1 MRTKT
6 KIWLITAAALILI
19 GMILF
24 SVAMSVYHWDFSK
37 LDTQKYK
44 TTTLDIHEDFN
55 NIEITVDTEDIRL
68 VASSDDTCRVVSKS
82 PEKVK
87 CSAEVKNGTLAVKST
102 DTRKW
107 YEHIGF
113 YLNTSEITVYLP
125 KTEYAALK
133 IKGSTG
139 EVKIPQ
145 TYRFASADISLE
157 TGDISFE
164 AASNKVKIKTST
176 GDIGIRQIAA
186 DTLDLSTST
195 GTVKL
200 ADVSCQNIRSKSN
213 TGDVTLKNVTAS
225 KKISVTL
232 DTGDVVFDDADA
244 EEIYVK
250 TDTGDITGTLLRE
263 KVFITKTSTGTINV
277 PKSTTGGRCELITS
291 TGDISIKLA
300 DR

>member
-1 MRTKT
+1 MRTK
-6 KIWLITAAALILI
+6 KKNWLITATVLILI
-19 GMILF
+19 GLVLF
-24 SVAMSVYHWDFSK
+24 SVVMSAYHWDFSK
-37 LDTQKYK
+37 LEKYK
-44 TTTLDIHEDFN
+44 TATLDIHEDFN
-55 NIEITVDTEDIRL
+55 NIEITCDTENIRL

-133 IKGSTG
+133 ISGS
-139 EVKIPQ
+139 
-145 TYRFASADISLE
+145 
-157 TGDISFE
+157 TGDIS
-164 AASNKVKIKTST
+164 
-176 GDIGIRQIAA
+176 IRQMAA
-186 DTLDLSTST
+186 DTLNLSTST

-200 ADVSCQNIRSKSN
+200 SDVSCQNIRSKSN
-213 TGDVTLKNVTAS
+213 TGDITLKNVTAAE
-225 KKISVTL
+225 KISVTL
-232 DTGDVVFDDADA
+232 DTGDVVFDGADA

-291 TGDISIKLA
+291 TGNILIKLA